1 MISNLDTKKPFSKER
16 IDILLTKRGLVES
29 RQKAQALIL
38 AGKVIANGKEIT
50 KAGELISV
58 DSKISVKENLFPF
71 VSRGGIKLQKAI
83 IEFNVNVK
91 GLKCLDIGASTGG
104 FTDCLLQNGVEKV
117 VSLDVGKNQIHER
130 LKDDKRVFIIEEY
143 NARFLK
149 KEDLPFDID
158 LVVIDVSFISLK
170 IILKAVKEALP
181 SARVIALV
189 KPQFEAGKEK
199 VGKGGVVRDEKTK
212 ANVVESVKNFARSIG
227 YQISGETISPIKGP
241 KGNEEFLLYLT

>member
-1 MISNLDTKKPFSKER
+1 VISNLDTKKPFSKER